1 MAISIASIYKQELAA
16 IEEEQKGQEAIYE
29 KQKEA
34 SKMLGGGFLQAGA
47 YIGKKGKE
55 FSEKQ
60 LEESFQYIENEHLR
74 TAPKYT
80 EFAAE
85 SGPGKDTLW
94 GKTEEYLG
102 LDFGGPG
109 ETGKIGLSEKYISS
123 GIESG
128 SGLQEFGISPE
139 SLTKES
145 LFADVVTPDR
155 ITKGAPVPPPDPN
168 TGFVLGSDPTT
179 VAGKA
184 KIAEYQAANPD
195 KLIKGTTTAAKV
207 GQKSKI
213 MGELGG
219 KSFELGEAVLLEGG
233 KVSLTSAKDLTSAS
247 QATAGPTAAASAGKL
262 AAGVGIATGG
272 LQVAKGISEQDPKDM
287 TAGALKGVGSYL
299 TMTGAGAP
307 IGLAMTAVGTLL
319 DFV

>member
-55 FSEKQ
+55 FSEKK
-60 LEESFQYIENEHLR
+60 LEESFQYIEDEHLR

-80 EFAAE
+80 EFAPE

-102 LDFGGPG
+102 LDFGGPSQ
-109 ETGKIGLSEKYISS
+109 TGTIGLSEKYISS
-123 GIESG
+123 TIESG
-128 SGLQEFGISPE
+128 AELKEFGIGPTSDLFKPTHTVSRTAKGLVRTTSPIVPGTPEATKEIIGTVGGE
-139 SLTKES
+139 SVTFGSATLTKA
-145 LFADVVTPDR
+145 ADP
-155 ITKGAPVPPPDPN
+155 
-168 TGFVLGSDPTT
+168 
-179 VAGKA
+179 VAG
-184 KIAEYQAANPD
+184 
-195 KLIKGTTTAAKV
+195 TAAEFTTKLSEE
-207 GQKSKI
+207 GITAASK
-213 MGELGG
+213 G
-219 KSFELGEAVLLEGG
+219 SSTA
-233 KVSLTSAKDLTSAS
+233 TAA
-247 QATAGPTAAASAGKL
+247 ATAGKI

-272 LQVAKGISEQDPKDM
+272 LQIAKGFSEGDVKDVG
-287 TAGALKGVGSYL
+287 AGTLKAGGSALM
-299 TMTGAGAP
+299 MTGVGAP

>member
-55 FSEKQ
+55 FSEKK
-60 LEESFQYIENEHLR
+60 LEESFQYIEDEHLR

-80 EFAAE
+80 EFAPE

-102 LDFGGPG
+102 LDFGGPSQ
-109 ETGKIGLSEKYISS
+109 TGTIGLSEKYISS
-123 GIESG
+123 TIESG
-128 SGLQEFGISPE
+128 AELKEFGIGKTADLFTVPKGGAAIVPGTPE
-139 SLTKES
+139 ATKEIIGKIGEQSFNLGTSTLTKA
-145 LFADVVTPDR
+145 ADP
-155 ITKGAPVPPPDPN
+155 
-168 TGFVLGSDPTT
+168 
-179 VAGKA
+179 VAG
-184 KIAEYQAANPD
+184 
-195 KLIKGTTTAAKV
+195 TAAEFTTKLSEE
-207 GQKSKI
+207 GITAASK
-213 MGELGG
+213 G
-219 KSFELGEAVLLEGG
+219 SSTA
-233 KVSLTSAKDLTSAS
+233 TAA
-247 QATAGPTAAASAGKL
+247 ATAGKI

-272 LQVAKGISEQDPKDM
+272 LQIAKGFSEGDAKDVG
-287 TAGALKGVGSYL
+287 AGVLKAGGSAL
-299 TMTGAGAP
+299 TMTGVGAP

>member
-34 SKMLGGGFLQAGA
+34 SKMLGGGSLQAGA

-55 FSEKQ
+55 FSEKK
-60 LEESFQYIENEHLR
+60 LEESFQYIEGDHLR

-94 GKTEEYLG
+94 GKAEEYLG
-102 LDFGGPG
+102 LDFGGPSQ
-109 ETGKIGLSEKYISS
+109 TGTIGFSEKYISS
-123 GIESG
+123 AIESG
-128 SGLQEFGISPE
+128 KGFKEFGIGP
-139 SLTKES
+139 TAD
-145 LFADVVTPDR
+145 LFKPVT
-155 ITKGAPVPPPDPN
+155 T
-168 TGFVLGSDPTT
+168 
-179 VAGKA
+179 
-184 KIAEYQAANPD
+184 
-195 KLIKGTTTAAKV
+195 
-207 GQKSKI
+207 
-213 MGELGG
+213 
-219 KSFELGEAVLLEGG
+219 
-233 KVSLTSAKDLTSAS
+233 TSAS
-247 QATAGPTAAASAGKL
+247 GLTSTATPQVGATEKIIGKIGEQSFNFGTSTLTKAADPVAGTAAEFTTKLSEEGIAAASKGSATATAAASAGKL

-272 LQVAKGISEQDPKDM
+272 FQVAKGISEGDEQDM
-287 TAGALKGVGSYL
+287 AAGGLKMAGSALMF
-299 TMTGAGAP
+299 TPAAP